1 LYNVLKFTSEESAK
15 SFLSL
20 PHSQLLKQQ
29 IYLIFRAKFVY
40 DFTAL
45 SEIKSVDLS
54 ITPILDYKNSYVHGF
69 VHNGVFEGKVKLSD
83 KLDDEFHIE
92 PSSDHFKTKKEYHS
106 VIYKA
111 SDLHYPHS
119 YGKDLDLSEKTRKW
133 IEESRRLPK
142 ENFDGSERMV
152 PRVPHRYR
160 RSTED
165 KVICQI
171 HLRVSYEFC

>member
-1 LYNVLKFTSEESAK
+1 M
-15 SFLSL
+15 
-20 PHSQLLKQQ
+20 
-29 IYLIFRAKFVY
+29 
-40 DFTAL
+40 
-45 SEIKSVDLS
+45 
-54 ITPILDYKNSYVHGF
+54 
-69 VHNGVFEGKVKLSD
+69 KLSD

-142 ENFDGSERMV
+142 ENFDESERMV

-171 HLRVSYEFC
+171 HLRVSYEFCCIYISGFYIIKFFKPLSGSNGPMINKIV